1 MSKAENVDDLL
12 GGDAAAAKAP
22 AKKASAKA
30 DSKPAKE
37 AKAPAKDKGTPKDA
51 KPAKEPAAKK
61 AAPKKEEPAE
71 KPARQR
77 TPIQFEEGERDKLY
91 GKIEKALAKVDKK
104 KGINSRELAEKLGT
118 ETRKLRVCLYTMQ
131 GRGEVKL
138 KPGENK
144 VSGMMVHPV

>member
-12 GGDAAAAKAP
+12 GGDAAATPAKVPAKKAAAKAPSKPAKEPKEAKADKAPAKVSKPAAKAP
-22 AKKASAKA
+22 AKKAA
-30 DSKPAKE
+30 AKE
-37 AKAPAKDKGTPKDA
+37 ESVKRERAPIA
-51 KPAKEPAAKK
+51 
-61 AAPKKEEPAE
+61 
-71 KPARQR
+71 
-77 TPIQFEEGERDKLY
+77 FEEGERDKLY
-91 GKIEKALAKVDKK
+91 AKIGKTLGKVDKK

-138 KPGENK
+138 KAGESK